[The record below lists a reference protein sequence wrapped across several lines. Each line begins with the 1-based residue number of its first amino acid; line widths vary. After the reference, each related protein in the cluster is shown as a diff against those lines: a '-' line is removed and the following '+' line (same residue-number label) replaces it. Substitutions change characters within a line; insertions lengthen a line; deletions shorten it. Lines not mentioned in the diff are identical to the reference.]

1 MASSAAC
8 AWRSGQSPTE
18 IDMRRCIL
26 PIAIVLASLSTAAPP
41 AKAQNKSPAEREV
54 LAVVNKL
61 FEGMRTKDT
70 AMMRAL
76 FDTSAR
82 LVTTATRDGQPVVRE
97 TKVTNFLASIGRSA
111 ATDTLIE
118 TIYNPEVRV
127 EDNLATVWVAYDFHV
142 NSRFSHCGYDA
153 MQLARGPQGWR
164 IIALA
169 DTQKRE
175 GCKNAG

>member
-1 MASSAAC
+1 MRAYRPLENA
-8 AWRSGQSPTE
+8 
-18 IDMRRCIL
+18 MRRIFL
-26 PIAIVLASLSTAAPP
+26 PLIIVLASLSTAAPS
-41 AKAQNKSPAEREV
+41 AKAQARSAAEQEV

-97 TKVTNFLASIGRSA
+97 TKITNFLASIGRSSPA
-111 ATDTLIE
+111 DTLIE
-118 TIYNPEVRV
+118 TIHNPEVRV
-127 EDNLATVWVAYDFHV
+127 EDNLATVWMAYDFHV

-153 MQLARGPQGWR
+153 MQLARGRQGWK